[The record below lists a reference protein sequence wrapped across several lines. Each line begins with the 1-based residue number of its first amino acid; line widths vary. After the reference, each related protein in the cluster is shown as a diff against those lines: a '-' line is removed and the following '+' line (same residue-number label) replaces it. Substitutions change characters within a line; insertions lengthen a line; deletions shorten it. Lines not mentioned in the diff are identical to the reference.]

1 MGSLVKFFWCND
13 ATDCKS
19 SEITIPSQR
28 LQQECFNAP
37 GIKHGLCQFAYSSGM
52 GSNDKWYSWQRSY
65 PHCFYWSWYQSILL
79 AYVVC
84 MIPHIQLSS
93 PSEKF
98 WYRSFISQFQCFF
111 SLIYRTMDSFLCFL
125 NPVHY
130 RFDVRTQSCTSAYIL
145 LGWLFCLAHRVEPIT
160 SSLCIRKT
168 SFTGKTCYRH
178 EVIISRKWIGPDKK
192 ILCLYFWH
200 SLSL

>member
-1 MGSLVKFFWCND
+1 MGLLVKFFWCND

-28 LQQECFNAP
+28 LQQECLNAP

-111 SLIYRTMDSFLCFL
+111 SLTYRTMDSFLCFPKSGAL
-125 NPVHY
+125 SICCKNPIMYFRVY
-130 RFDVRTQSCTSAYIL
+130 SSGLVILSSSSCGTY
-145 LGWLFCLAHRVEPIT
+145 HQ
-160 SSLCIRKT
+160 
-168 SFTGKTCYRH
+168 
-178 EVIISRKWIGPDKK
+178 
-192 ILCLYFWH
+192 
-200 SLSL
+200 